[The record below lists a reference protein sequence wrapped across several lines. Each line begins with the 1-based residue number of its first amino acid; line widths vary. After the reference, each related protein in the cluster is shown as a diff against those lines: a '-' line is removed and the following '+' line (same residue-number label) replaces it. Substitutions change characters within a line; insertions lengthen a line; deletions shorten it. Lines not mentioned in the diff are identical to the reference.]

1 MNFKKI
7 KTSLPDINTSLPKLP
22 ILKLDFLPDFTT
34 SGLSKAIALLTGI
47 IVIVFITSMLTTSLL
62 RSYNQK
68 IETEKKIAEM
78 EQFLDDWHKTN
89 DELNS
94 SSMRPIKKE
103 QADMVQTNI
112 IFKLQALQLN
122 LVSLKEAQQTKET
135 NGRSYILE
143 FDGAYE
149 QTMQFINE
157 LQSSDALIGISH
169 LSLTAQ
175 KGMIKAKVNYKIY
188 TKEGEKK

>member
-68 IETEKKIAEM
+68 IETEKKVEK
-78 EQFLDDWHKTN
+78 FGW
-89 DELNS
+89 
-94 SSMRPIKKE
+94 KK
-103 QADMVQTNI
+103 
-112 IFKLQALQLN
+112 
-122 LVSLKEAQQTKET
+122 S
-135 NGRSYILE
+135 
-143 FDGAYE
+143 
-149 QTMQFINE
+149 
-157 LQSSDALIGISH
+157 
-169 LSLTAQ
+169 
-175 KGMIKAKVNYKIY
+175 
-188 TKEGEKK
+188 